1 METTVI
7 LAIVLT
13 LAGQKPTSLS
23 LPMPDVKTCLEEAD
37 RFLTLNQPEN
47 KPHVIYRAAG
57 CMVGTPEA
65 PGVDTKQ

>member
-13 LAGQKPTSLS
+13 LAGQKPTSLN
-23 LPMPDVKTCLEEAD
+23 LPMPDVKTCLEEAT
-37 RFLTLNQPEN
+37 RFMTLNQPED

-57 CMVGTPEA
+57 CMVATPEA